1 MFSLLN
7 FSSTTRH
14 QLALAGFIYRDTE
27 CVCLQCGITINLI
40 SLDENITYI
49 SNYFRKL
56 HREKISYL
64 GKRCAFLLCESGTNI
79 DDLHPLL
86 PSQQEEKPQWT
97 DAEQPDFSDYT
108 IRLQTFHSWPLLQ
121 QEENTFVTPSS
132 MAKHG
137 FYYSGLVFE
146 S

>member
-7 FSSTTRH
+7 ISSTTRH

-40 SLDENITYI
+40 SLDENITYT

-56 HREKISYL
+56 HREKISRL

-86 PSQQEEKPQWT
+86 PSQQEE
-97 DAEQPDFSDYT
+97 
-108 IRLQTFHSWPLLQ
+108 
-121 QEENTFVTPSS
+121 
-132 MAKHG
+132 
-137 FYYSGLVFE
+137 
-146 S
+146 